1 MDDFNFIKQKLAAFI
16 RKFYKNELLKGAI
29 LFFSFWLLYLILN
42 LLIEYFFWLSPLNRS
57 ILFWIFIA
65 VSLGLLFK
73 LILIPLSRLL
83 KLSKGVGQV
92 EASKIIG
99 RHFPEVNDK
108 LLNVLQLQNS
118 PDQSELL
125 LAGIAQKSKELKPIP
140 FKLAVN
146 FKTSLRAL
154 KYASFPVI
162 IILAVLLTG
171 NSSIF
176 SESYTRVVHYKTAYE
191 PPAPFSFVLKNDVF
205 KVEEGSDLVLEV
217 ETKGNIVP
225 ETVEIH
231 YNNETYYLKSIASN
245 QFQFNFQGIKNDVN
259 FYLSGNGVTSR
270 NFQIEVIQVPKL
282 VDFEMRLNYPK
293 YLNKTA
299 ESVKGTGNLTVPEG
313 TNVSWNLNTSATNQV
328 TFTSRDT
335 VEEFKQEG
343 TIFSLDKK
351 LFTDT
356 RYQIR
361 TSNLQVK
368 DYESLEY
375 EISVK
380 KDQFPKINVQHKK
393 DSLNGESIYF
403 FGKVSDDYAISR
415 LNLVYFIEIQEEAAE
430 KISIAVTKQ
439 EFDEF
444 LYAFPGNV
452 PLKQGEDYSLYF
464 EVFDNDGIRGP
475 KRSKSEVFSFR
486 KKSEK
491 ENKEEQLQQQGESIQ
506 NLSQGM
512 EKMKLSEREL
522 EEISRLQKEKGQ
534 LNYNDRKKLD
544 NFLERQKQQTE
555 MIKNYSKKLKKSLE
569 DKENQKGSDDFKEEL
584 KERLERNEEMLE
596 ENEALL
602 KELQEYAD
610 KISREE
616 LSEKLEKLSKQN
628 SSEQKNLEQILEL
641 TKRYYVQEKT
651 QKLAKDLLELA
662 EKQEQIS
669 KADSLNSKENQEK
682 LSDEFKE
689 FQKQMDALEKE
700 NAGLKK
706 PYDLEREK
714 TEETEIGG
722 EQEKSEEKLGENQK
736 GEAKKH
742 QKKAAQKMMEM
753 SNKMKSAQMMAQ
765 GEQLNANIESM
776 RQILSNLMVFSFEQ
790 EELMLNFRKIRINNP
805 AYPRNLKKQHVLKE
819 HFHHIDDSL
828 FALALNNPMIT
839 EKITSK
845 LTDIEFDINKSLDRL
860 AQNELPQGTASQQY
874 VMTGTNELAN
884 MLSDVLGNMEQMVNL
899 SLSPGGE
906 GQGQGQG
913 GQLPDIIQSQ
923 EQLNQQMKD
932 GLGEGKGEGNG
943 ENPKSGNG
951 KENGQEGE
959 QGEKLKEEMSG
970 ELFEIFKQQQLLKQQ
985 LQNKLREAGMDMK
998 NAGLLKEME
1007 QVERDILNKGF
1018 NAETLKRM
1026 NNIVHRLL
1034 QLEDALLEQ
1043 EEEERRTSKT
1053 NLENYQNNTKD
1064 QIIKAKEY
1072 FNTTEILNR
1081 QTLPLREIYKTK
1093 VKQYFE
1099 GVEN

>member
-29 LFFSFWLLYLILN
+29 LFLSSWLLYLILV
-42 LLIEYFFWLSPLNRS
+42 LLIEYFFWLSPINRS
-57 ILFWIFIA
+57 ILFWIFIS

-73 LILIPLSRLL
+73 FILIPLSRLL

-92 EASKIIG
+92 EASRIIG

-108 LLNVLQLQNS
+108 LLNILQLQNS

-125 LAGIAQKSKELKPIP
+125 LASIAQKSKELKPIP

-146 FKTSLRAL
+146 FKTSLRYL
-154 KYASFPVI
+154 KYALFPVI

-191 PPAPFSFVLKNDVF
+191 PPAPFSFMLKNDLF

-245 QFQFNFQGIKNDVN
+245 RFQYNFQGIKNDLN

-270 NFQIEVIQVPKL
+270 TYQIEVIQVPKL

-293 YLNKTA
+293 YLNKKA

-313 TNVSWNLNTSATNQV
+313 TNVSWNLITSATNQV

-335 VEEFKQEG
+335 VEEFNQEG
-343 TIFSLDKK
+343 TTFSFDKR
-351 LFTDT
+351 LFSDT
-356 RYQIR
+356 RYQIK

-375 EISVK
+375 AISVK

-393 DSLNGESIYF
+393 DSLDGESLYF
-403 FGKVSDDYAISR
+403 FGKVSDDYAVSR
-415 LNLVYFIEIQEEAAE
+415 LNLVYFVENQEETAE
-430 KISIAVTKQ
+430 RISIVVTKQ

-452 PLKQGEDYSLYF
+452 PLKEGSDYSLYF

-486 KKSEK
+486 KKSER
-491 ENKEEQLQQQGESIQ
+491 EIKEEQLQQQGESIQ
-506 NLSQGM
+506 NFSQSLD
-512 EKMKLSEREL
+512 KMQLSEREL

-534 LNYNDRKKLD
+534 LNYNDRKKLE

-555 MIKNYSKKLKKSLE
+555 MIKNYSEKLKQSLE
-569 DKENQKGSDDFKEEL
+569 DKENQNGSDDFKEEL
-584 KERLERNEEMLE
+584 KERLEKNEEKLE
-596 ENEALL
+596 ENEELL

-616 LSEKLEKLSKQN
+616 LSEKLEKLSRQN
-628 SSEQKNLEQILEL
+628 NSKQKNIEQILEL

-651 QKLAKDLLELA
+651 QKLAKDLAKLA
-662 EKQEQIS
+662 EKQEQLS
-669 KADSLNSKENQEK
+669 EADSLNSEENQEK

-689 FQKQMDALEKE
+689 FQKQMDGLEKE
-700 NAGLKK
+700 NEGLKK

-714 TEETEIGG
+714 TDEMEIGG
-722 EQEKSEEKLGENQK
+722 EQKKSEEKLGENQK

-753 SNKMKSAQMMAQ
+753 SKKMKSAQMMAQ
-765 GEQLNANIESM
+765 GEQLDANIESM

-790 EELMLNFRKIRINNP
+790 EELMLNFRKIKINNP

-884 MLSDVLGNMEQMVNL
+884 MLGDVLGNMEQMANL
-899 SLSPGGE
+899 SLAPGGE

-932 GLGEGKGEGNG
+932 GLGEGKGEI
-943 ENPKSGNG
+943 PKSG
-951 KENGQEGE
+951 KENGGDGE
-959 QGEKLKEEMSG
+959 QGEKLKEELSG
-970 ELFEIFKQQQLLKQQ
+970 EMYEIFKQQQLLKQQ
-985 LQNKLREAGMDMK
+985 LQDKLRESGMLIK
-998 NAGLLKEME
+998 NTNLLKEME

-1043 EEEERRTSKT
+1043 EEEERRTSRT
-1053 NLENYQNNTKD
+1053 NLENYQNNAKD

>member
-29 LFFSFWLLYLILN
+29 LFFSFWLLYLIFN
-42 LLIEYFFWLSPLNRS
+42 LLIEYFFWLSPINRS

-65 VSLGLLFK
+65 VSLGLLIKF
-73 LILIPLSRLL
+73 ILIPLSRLL
-83 KLSKGVGQV
+83 KLSKGVGQM

-108 LLNVLQLQNS
+108 LLNILQLKNS

-125 LAGIAQKSKELKPIP
+125 LASIAQKSKELKPIP
-140 FKLAVN
+140 FKMAVN

-176 SESYTRVVHYKTAYE
+176 SDSYTRVVHYKTAYE
-191 PPAPFSFVLKNDVF
+191 PPAPFSFMLKNDVF
-205 KVEEGSDLVLEV
+205 KVEEGSDLMLEV
-217 ETKGNIVP
+217 ETKGNMVP

-231 YNNETYYLKSIASN
+231 YNKETYYLKSIAPN
-245 QFQFNFQGIKNDVN
+245 RFQYNFQGIKNDVS

-270 NFQIEVIQVPKL
+270 SYQIEVIQVPKL

-293 YLNKTA
+293 YLNKRT

-313 TNVSWNLNTSATNQV
+313 TNVSWNLVTSATNQV
-328 TFTSRDT
+328 TFTFRDT
-335 VEEFKQEG
+335 IEEFNQDG
-343 TIFSLDKK
+343 TIFSFDKR
-351 LFTDT
+351 LFSDT

-375 EISVK
+375 AISVK
-380 KDQFPKINVQHKK
+380 KDQFPKINVQYKK
-393 DSLNGESIYF
+393 DSLDGESLYF

-415 LNLVYFIEIQEEAAE
+415 LNLVYFIDNQEETVE
-430 KISIAVTKQ
+430 RISIVVKKQ
-439 EFDEF
+439 EFNEF

-452 PLKQGEDYSLYF
+452 SLKQGNDYSLYF

-491 ENKEEQLQQQGESIQ
+491 EIKGEQLQQQGESIQ
-506 NLSQGM
+506 KLSQSLD
-512 EKMKLSEREL
+512 KMQLSEREL

-534 LNYNDRKKLD
+534 LNYNDRKKLE

-555 MIKNYSKKLKKSLE
+555 MIKNYSEKLKRSLE
-569 DKENQKGSDDFKEEL
+569 DKENEKGSDDFKEEL

-628 SSEQKNLEQILEL
+628 SSKQKNIEQILEL

-651 QKLAKDLLELA
+651 RKLAKDLSELA
-662 EKQEQIS
+662 EKQEQLS
-669 KADSLNSKENQEK
+669 KEDSLNSKENQEE

-689 FQKQMDALEKE
+689 FQKQLDALEKE
-700 NAGLKK
+700 NDGLKK

-714 TEETEIGG
+714 TDEKEIGG

-753 SNKMKSAQMMAQ
+753 SKKMRSAQMMAQ
-765 GEQLNANIESM
+765 GEQLDANIESM

-790 EELMLNFRKIRINNP
+790 EDLMLNFRKIRINNP
-805 AYPRNLKKQHVLKE
+805 AYPRNLKKQQVLKE
-819 HFHHIDDSL
+819 HFNHIDDSL
-828 FALALNNPMIT
+828 FALALNNPMIS

-884 MLSDVLGNMEQMVNL
+884 MLGDVLKNMEQMASV

-906 GQGQGQG
+906 GQGEGQG
-913 GQLPDIIQSQ
+913 KQLPDIIQSQ
-923 EQLNQQMKD
+923 EQLNQQMKE
-932 GLGEGKGEGNG
+932 GLGKGKEATPKKVEGEDGNDGEGG
-943 ENPKSGNG
+943 ERK
-951 KENGQEGE
+951 
-959 QGEKLKEEMSG
+959 KEEMSG

-985 LQNKLREAGMDMK
+985 LQDKLKEAGMDLK
-998 NAGLLKEME
+998 NTNLLKEME
-1007 QVERDILNKGF
+1007 GVEQDILNKGF

-1026 NNIVHRLL
+1026 NKLVHKLM

-1043 EEEERRTSKT
+1043 EEEERRTSSA
-1053 NLENYQNNTKD
+1053 NQENYQNKAKD

-1099 GVEN
+1099 GIEN

>member
-1 MDDFNFIKQKLAAFI
+1 MEDFNFIKQKLAAFI

-29 LFFSFWLLYLILN
+29 LFFSFWLLYLIFILF
-42 LLIEYFFWLSPLNRS
+42 IEYFFWLSPINRS
-57 ILFWIFIA
+57 ILFWIIIA

-73 LILIPLSRLL
+73 FILIPLSRLL
-83 KLSKGVGQV
+83 KLSKGVDQV

-99 RHFPEVNDK
+99 SHFPEVNDK
-108 LLNVLQLQNS
+108 LLNILQLQNS
-118 PDQSELL
+118 PYQSELL
-125 LAGIAQKSKELKPIP
+125 LASIAQKSKELKPIP

-146 FKTSLRAL
+146 FKTSLRYF

-171 NSSIF
+171 NSSVF
-176 SESYTRVVHYKTAYE
+176 SESYTRVVHYKTSYE
-191 PPAPFSFVLKNDVF
+191 PPAPFYFMLKNDVF
-205 KVEEGSDLVLEV
+205 KVEEGSNLVLEV

-231 YNNETYYLKSIASN
+231 YNNETYYLKSTASN
-245 QFQFNFQGIKNDVN
+245 RFQYNFQGIKNDVD

-270 NFQIEVIQVPKL
+270 TYQIEVIEVPKL

-293 YLNKTA
+293 YLNKKA

-313 TNVSWNLNTSATNQV
+313 TTVSWNLSTSATNQV

-335 VEEFKQEG
+335 VEEFNREG
-343 TIFSLDKK
+343 TIFSFDKK
-351 LFTDT
+351 LFSDT
-356 RYQIR
+356 RYQIK

-368 DYESLEY
+368 NYESLEY
-375 EISVK
+375 AISVK
-380 KDQFPKINVQHKK
+380 KDEFPKIDVQHKK
-393 DSLNGESIYF
+393 DSLDGESLYF
-403 FGKVSDDYAISR
+403 FGKVSDDYAVSR
-415 LNLVYFIEIQEEAAE
+415 LNLVYFIDNQEQNPER
-430 KISIAVTKQ
+430 ISIVVAKQ

-452 PLKQGEDYSLYF
+452 PLKEGNDYSLYF

-491 ENKEEQLQQQGESIQ
+491 EIKEEQLQQQGESIQ
-506 NLSQGM
+506 NFSQSLD
-512 EKMKLSEREL
+512 KMQLSEREL

-534 LNYNDRKKLD
+534 LNYNDRNKLE
-544 NFLERQKQQTE
+544 NFLDRQKQQTE
-555 MIKNYSKKLKKSLE
+555 MIKNYSEKLKQSLE
-569 DKENQKGSDDFKEEL
+569 DKENQNGLDDFREEL

-616 LSEKLEKLSKQN
+616 LSEKLEKLSRQN
-628 SSEQKNLEQILEL
+628 SSKQKNLEQILEL

-651 QKLAKDLLELA
+651 QKLAKDLSKLA

-669 KADSLNSKENQEK
+669 EADSLNSKENQEK

-689 FQKQMDALEKE
+689 FEKQMDALEKE

-714 TEETEIGG
+714 TDEMEIGD
-722 EQEKSEEKLGENQK
+722 EQEKSEEKLEENQK
-736 GEAKKH
+736 GLAKKH
-742 QKKAAQKMMEM
+742 QRKAAQKMMEM
-753 SNKMKSAQMMAQ
+753 SKKMKSAQMMAK
-765 GEQLNANIESM
+765 GEQLDANIESM

-790 EELMLNFRKIRINNP
+790 EELMLNFREIKINNP

-884 MLSDVLGNMEQMVNL
+884 MLSDVLGNMEQMANL

-906 GQGQGQG
+906 GQGE
-913 GQLPDIIQSQ
+913 QLPDIIQSQ
-923 EQLNQQMKD
+923 EQLIQQMKD
-932 GLGEGKGEGNG
+932 GLGEGEI
-943 ENPKSGNG
+943 PKNG
-951 KENGQEGE
+951 KENGGDGE
-959 QGEKLKEEMSG
+959 RGEKLNEELSG
-970 ELFEIFKQQQLLKQQ
+970 ELFEIFKHQQLLKQQ
-985 LQNKLREAGMDMK
+985 LQDKLREAGMVIK
-998 NAGLLKEME
+998 NADLLKEME
-1007 QVERDILNKGF
+1007 RVEQDILNKGF

-1034 QLEDALLEQ
+1034 QLKDALLEQ

-1053 NLENYQNNTKD
+1053 NLENYQNNAKD

-1072 FNTTEILNR
+1072 FKTTEILNR
-1081 QTLPLREIYKTK
+1081 QTLPLREIYKIK

-1099 GVEN
+1099 GDEN

>member
-1 MDDFNFIKQKLAAFI
+1 MDDFNFIKQKLAAFT

-29 LFFSFWLLYLILN
+29 LFLSFWLLYLILI
-42 LLIEYFFWLSPLNRS
+42 LLIEYFFWLSPINRS
-57 ILFWIFIA
+57 ILFWIFIS
-65 VSLGLLFK
+65 VSFGLLFK
-73 LILIPLSRLL
+73 FILIPLSRLL
-83 KLSKGVGQV
+83 KLSKGVDQV

-99 RHFPEVNDK
+99 KHFPEVNDK
-108 LLNVLQLQNS
+108 LLNILQLQNS
-118 PDQSELL
+118 PDKSELL
-125 LAGIAQKSKELKPIP
+125 LASIAQKSKELKPIP

-146 FKTSLRAL
+146 FKTSLRYL

-191 PPAPFSFVLKNDVF
+191 PPAPFSFMLKNDVF
-205 KVEEGSDLVLEV
+205 KVEEGRNLELEV

-231 YNNETYYLKSIASN
+231 YNNETYYLKSTASN
-245 QFQFNFQGIKNDVN
+245 RFQYNFQGIKNDVN

-270 NFQIEVIQVPKL
+270 TYQIEVIQVPKL
-282 VDFEMRLNYPK
+282 VNFEMRLNYPK
-293 YLNKTA
+293 YLNKKA

-313 TNVSWNLNTSATNQV
+313 TTVLWNLNTNSTNQV
-328 TFTSRDT
+328 TFTSQDT
-335 VEEFKQEG
+335 VEEFNREG
-343 TIFSLDKK
+343 TIFSFDKQ
-351 LFTDT
+351 LFSDT
-356 RYQIR
+356 RYQIK
-361 TSNLQVK
+361 TSNLEVK

-375 EISVK
+375 SISVK

-393 DSLNGESIYF
+393 DSLDGESLYF
-403 FGKVSDDYAISR
+403 FGKLSDDYAVSR
-415 LNLVYFIEIQEEAAE
+415 LNLVYFIENQKETAE
-430 KISIAVTKQ
+430 KISIVVKKQ
-439 EFDEF
+439 EFDQF
-444 LYAFPGNV
+444 LYAFPGNT
-452 PLKQGEDYSLYF
+452 PLKEGNDYLVYF
-464 EVFDNDGIRGP
+464 EVFDNDGIRGA

-491 ENKEEQLQQQGESIQ
+491 ESKEEQLQQQGESIE
-506 NLSQGM
+506 NLSQGLD
-512 EKMKLSEREL
+512 KMQLSEKEL

-534 LNYNDRKKLD
+534 LNYNDRKKLE

-555 MIKNYSKKLKKSLE
+555 MLKNYSEKLKQSLE
-569 DKENQKGSDDFKEEL
+569 DKENQIGSDDFKEKL
-584 KERLERNEEMLE
+584 KERLEKNEEILE

-602 KELQEYAD
+602 KELEEYAD

-616 LSEKLEKLSKQN
+616 LAEKLEKLSKQN
-628 SSEQKNLEQILEL
+628 SSKQKNIEQILEL

-651 QKLAKDLLELA
+651 QKLAKDLSELA
-662 EKQEQIS
+662 EKQEQLS
-669 KADSLNSKENQEK
+669 ETDSLNSKEKQKK

-689 FQKQMDALEKE
+689 FQKQMDSLEKE
-700 NAGLKK
+700 NEGLKK

-714 TEETEIGG
+714 TEEMEIGG

-753 SNKMKSAQMMAQ
+753 SKKMKSSQTMAQ
-765 GEQLNANIESM
+765 GEQLDANIESM

-790 EELMLNFRKIRINNP
+790 EELMLNFRKLRINNP

-884 MLSDVLGNMEQMVNL
+884 MLSDVLENMEQMANL
-899 SLSPGGE
+899 SPSPGDEGE
-906 GQGQGQG
+906 GK
-913 GQLPDIIQSQ
+913 QLPDIIQTQ
-923 EQLNQQMKD
+923 EQLSQQMKE
-932 GLGEGKGEGNG
+932 GLEEGKGEI
-943 ENPKSGNG
+943 PKNG
-951 KENGQEGE
+951 KEDGRDGE
-959 QGEKLKEEMSG
+959 QGEKSKEEMSG
-970 ELFEIFKQQQLLKQQ
+970 EVFDIFKQQQLLKQQ
-985 LQNKLREAGMDMK
+985 LKDKLREAGMDII
-998 NAGLLKEME
+998 NANLLKEME
-1007 QVERDILNKGF
+1007 QVELEILNKGF

-1043 EEEERRTSKT
+1043 EDEERRTSRS
-1053 NLENYQNNTKD
+1053 NLENYQNNAKD

>member
-1 MDDFNFIKQKLAAFI
+1 MDDFNFIKQKLAAFT

-29 LFFSFWLLYLILN
+29 LFLSFWLLYLILI
-42 LLIEYFFWLSPLNRS
+42 LLIEYFFWLSPINRS
-57 ILFWIFIA
+57 ILFWIFIS
-65 VSLGLLFK
+65 VSFGLLFTF
-73 LILIPLSRLL
+73 ILIPLSRLL
-83 KLSKGVGQV
+83 KLSKGVDQV
-92 EASKIIG
+92 GASKIIG

-108 LLNVLQLQNS
+108 LLNILQLQNS

-125 LAGIAQKSKELKPIP
+125 LASIAQKSKELKPIP

-146 FKTSLRAL
+146 FKTSLRYL
-154 KYASFPVI
+154 KYSSFPVI

-191 PPAPFSFVLKNDVF
+191 PPAPFSFNLKNDVF
-205 KVEEGSDLVLEV
+205 KVEEGRDLVLEV

-231 YNNETYYLKSIASN
+231 YNNETYYLKSTASN
-245 QFQFNFQGIKNDVN
+245 RFQYNFQGIKNDVN

-270 NFQIEVIQVPKL
+270 TYQIEVIQVPKL

-293 YLNKTA
+293 YLNKKP

-313 TNVSWNLNTSATNQV
+313 TTIVWNLITSATNQV

-335 VEEFKQEG
+335 VEEFNQEG
-343 TIFSLDKK
+343 RIFSLDKK
-351 LFTDT
+351 LFSDT
-356 RYQIR
+356 GYQIK

-375 EISVK
+375 TISVK
-380 KDQFPKINVQHKK
+380 KDQFPRINVQHKK
-393 DSLNGESIYF
+393 DSLDGESLYF
-403 FGKVSDDYAISR
+403 FGKVSDDYAVSR
-415 LNLVYFIEIQEEAAE
+415 LNLVYFIDNQEETAE
-430 KISIAVTKQ
+430 KISIVVKKQ

-452 PLKQGEDYSLYF
+452 SLKEGNDYSLYF

-491 ENKEEQLQQQGESIQ
+491 ESKEVQLQQQGESIE
-506 NLSQGM
+506 NLSQGLD
-512 EKMKLSEREL
+512 KMQLSEREL

-534 LNYNDRKKLD
+534 LNYNDRKKLE
-544 NFLERQKQQTE
+544 NFLDRQKQQTE
-555 MIKNYSKKLKKSLE
+555 MLKNYSEKLKQSLE
-569 DKENQKGSDDFKEEL
+569 DKENQIGSDDFKEKL
-584 KERLERNEEMLE
+584 KERLEKNEEMLE

-602 KELQEYAD
+602 KELEEYAD

-616 LSEKLEKLSKQN
+616 LAEKLEKLSRQN
-628 SSEQKNLEQILEL
+628 SSKQKNIEQILEL

-651 QKLAKDLLELA
+651 QKLAKDLSELA
-662 EKQEQIS
+662 GKQEQLS
-669 KADSLNSKENQEK
+669 ETDSLNSKKKQEK
-682 LSDEFKE
+682 LSEEFKE
-689 FQKQMDALEKE
+689 FQKQMDTLEKE
-700 NAGLKK
+700 NEGLKK

-714 TEETEIGG
+714 TEEMEIGD
-722 EQEKSEEKLGENQK
+722 ELEKSEKKLGENQK

-753 SNKMKSAQMMAQ
+753 SKKMKSSQTMAQ
-765 GEQLNANIESM
+765 GEQLDANIESM

-790 EELMLNFRKIRINNP
+790 EELMLNFRKLKINNP
-805 AYPRNLKKQHVLKE
+805 AYPGNLKKQHVLKE

-884 MLSDVLGNMEQMVNL
+884 MLSDVLENMEQMANL

-906 GQGQGQG
+906 GEGK
-913 GQLPDIIQSQ
+913 QLPDIIQTQ
-923 EQLNQQMKD
+923 EQLSQQMKD
-932 GLGEGKGEGNG
+932 GLGEGEM
-943 ENPKSGNG
+943 PKNG
-951 KENGQEGE
+951 KENGRDGE
-959 QGEKLKEEMSG
+959 QGKKSKEEMSG
-970 ELFEIFKQQQLLKQQ
+970 EVFDIFKQQQLLKQQ
-985 LQNKLREAGMDMK
+985 LQNKLKEAGVDIK
-998 NAGLLKEME
+998 SSNLLKEME
-1007 QVERDILNKGF
+1007 QVEQDILNKGF
-1018 NAETLKRM
+1018 NAGTLKRM
-1026 NNIVHRLL
+1026 NNIVHRML

-1043 EEEERRTSKT
+1043 EDEERRTSRS
-1053 NLENYQNNTKD
+1053 NLENYQNNAKD

>member
-16 RKFYKNELLKGAI
+16 RKFYKNELLKGTI
-29 LFFSFWLLYLILN
+29 LFFSFWLLYLIII
-42 LLIEYFFWLSPLNRS
+42 LLIEYFFWLSPINRS

-73 LILIPLSRLL
+73 FILIPLSRIL
-83 KLSKGVGQV
+83 KLSKGVDQV

-125 LAGIAQKSKELKPIP
+125 LASIAQKSKELKPIP

-146 FKTSLRAL
+146 FKTSLRYL

-191 PPAPFSFVLKNDVF
+191 PPAPFSFMLKNDVF

-225 ETVEIH
+225 ETIEIH
-231 YNNETYYLKSIASN
+231 YNNETYYLKSTASN
-245 QFQFNFQGIKNDVN
+245 RFQYNFQGIKNDVN

-270 NFQIEVIQVPKL
+270 TYQIEVIQVPKL

-293 YLNKTA
+293 YLNKKA
-299 ESVKGTGNLTVPEG
+299 ESIKGTGNLTVPEG
-313 TNVSWNLNTSATNQV
+313 TNVSWNLSTSTTNQV

-335 VEEFKQEG
+335 VEEFNREG
-343 TIFSLDKK
+343 TIFSFDKK
-351 LFTDT
+351 LFSDT
-356 RYQIR
+356 RYQIK

-375 EISVK
+375 AISVK
-380 KDQFPKINVQHKK
+380 KDQFPKIIVQHKK
-393 DSLNGESIYF
+393 DSLDGESLYF
-403 FGKVSDDYAISR
+403 FGKVSDDHGFSG
-415 LNLVYFIEIQEEAAE
+415 LNLVYFIENQEETE
-430 KISIAVTKQ
+430 VRISVQVTKQ

-452 PLKQGEDYSLYF
+452 PLKAGSDYSLYF

-475 KRSKSEVFSFR
+475 KCGKSEVFSFR

-491 ENKEEQLQQQGESIQ
+491 EIKEEQLQQQGESIQ
-506 NLSQGM
+506 NLSQSLD
-512 EKMKLSEREL
+512 KMQLSEREL

-534 LNYNDRKKLD
+534 LNYNDRKKLE

-555 MIKNYSKKLKKSLE
+555 MIKNYSEKLNQSLE
-569 DKENQKGSDDFKEEL
+569 DKENQNGSDDFKEEL
-584 KERLERNEEMLE
+584 KERLERNEQMLE

-628 SSEQKNLEQILEL
+628 SSKQKNIEQLLEL

-651 QKLAKDLLELA
+651 QKLAKDLSELA
-662 EKQEQIS
+662 EKQEQLS
-669 KADSLNSKENQEK
+669 ESDSLNSKENQEK

-689 FQKQMDALEKE
+689 FQKQMDALENE

-714 TEETEIGG
+714 TDKMEIGD

-736 GEAKKH
+736 AQAKKH
-742 QKKAAQKMMEM
+742 QKNAAQKMMEM
-753 SNKMKSAQMMAQ
+753 SKKMQSAQMMAQ

-805 AYPRNLKKQHVLKE
+805 AYPRNLKKQQVLKE

-860 AQNELPQGTASQQY
+860 AQNELPQGAASQQY

-884 MLSDVLGNMEQMVNL
+884 MLSDVLGNMEQMANL
-899 SLSPGGE
+899 SLSPGVE

-913 GQLPDIIQSQ
+913 KQLPDIIQSQ

-932 GLGEGKGEGNG
+932 GLGEGKGEI
-943 ENPKSGNG
+943 PKID
-951 KENGQEGE
+951 KENSGDGE

-970 ELFEIFKQQQLLKQQ
+970 ELFDIFKQQQLLKQQ
-985 LQNKLREAGMDMK
+985 LQDKLREVGMDIK
-998 NAGLLKEME
+998 NANLLKEME

-1043 EEEERRTSKT
+1043 EEEERRTSRT

>member
-42 LLIEYFFWLSPLNRS
+42 LLIEYFFWLSPINRS

-73 LILIPLSRLL
+73 FILIPLSRLL
-83 KLSKGVGQV
+83 KLSKGVDQV
-92 EASKIIG
+92 DASKIIG

-125 LAGIAQKSKELKPIP
+125 LASIAQKSKELKPIP

-154 KYASFPVI
+154 KYATFPVI

-191 PPAPFSFVLKNDVF
+191 PPAPFSFMLKNDVF
-205 KVEEGSDLVLEV
+205 KVEEGSDLLLEV
-217 ETKGNIVP
+217 ETKGDIVP

-231 YNNETYYLKSIASN
+231 YNNETYYLRSTASN
-245 QFQFNFQGIKNDVN
+245 LFQYNFQGIKNDVN

-270 NFQIEVIQVPKL
+270 TYQIEVIQVPKL

-293 YLNKTA
+293 YLNKKA
-299 ESVKGTGNLTVPEG
+299 ESIKGTGNMRVPEG
-313 TNVSWNLNTSATNQV
+313 TNVSWNLITSATNQV

-335 VEEFKQEG
+335 VEEFNQEG
-343 TIFSLDKK
+343 KLFSFDKK
-351 LFTDT
+351 LFSDT
-356 RYQIR
+356 RYQIK

-375 EISVK
+375 AISVK
-380 KDQFPKINVQHKK
+380 KDQFPKINVQHKR
-393 DSLNGESIYF
+393 DSLDGESLYF
-403 FGKVSDDYAISR
+403 FGKVSDDYAVSR
-415 LNLVYFIEIQEEAAE
+415 LNLVYFIDNQEETVE
-430 KISIAVTKQ
+430 RISIVVTKQ

-444 LYAFPGNV
+444 LYAFPGNA
-452 PLKQGEDYSLYF
+452 PLKAGNDYSLYF

-491 ENKEEQLQQQGESIQ
+491 ENKEKQLQQQGESIQ
-506 NLSQGM
+506 NLIEGLD
-512 EKMKLSEREL
+512 KMQLSEREL
-522 EEISRLQKEKGQ
+522 EEISRLQKEKEQ
-534 LNYNDRKKLD
+534 LNYNDRKKLE

-555 MIKNYSKKLKKSLE
+555 MIKNYSEKLKQSLE
-569 DKENQKGSDDFKEEL
+569 DKENQNGSDDFKEKL
-584 KERLERNEEMLE
+584 KERLEKNEEKLE

-628 SSEQKNLEQILEL
+628 SSNQKNIEQILEL

-651 QKLAKDLLELA
+651 QKLAKDLSELA

-669 KADSLNSKENQEK
+669 QADSLNSKVNQEK

-700 NAGLKK
+700 NEGLKK

-714 TEETEIGG
+714 TDEMEIGG
-722 EQEKSEEKLGENQK
+722 EQEKSEEKLGQNQK

-742 QKKAAQKMMEM
+742 QKKAAQKMGEM
-753 SNKMKSAQMMAQ
+753 SKKMESAQMMAQ

-884 MLSDVLGNMEQMVNL
+884 MLSDVLGNMEQMANL

-906 GQGQGQG
+906 GQGMGQGQ
-913 GQLPDIIQSQ
+913 QLPDIIQSQ
-923 EQLNQQMKD
+923 EQLSQQMKD
-932 GLGEGKGEGNG
+932 GLEQGKGEMPKNGG
-943 ENPKSGNG
+943 ENGRD
-951 KENGQEGE
+951 GE

-985 LQNKLREAGMDMK
+985 LQDKLREARMEIK
-998 NAGLLKEME
+998 NAGLLKKME

-1043 EEEERRTSKT
+1043 EEEERRTSRT
-1053 NLENYQNNTKD
+1053 NLENYQNNAKD

>member
-29 LFFSFWLLYLILN
+29 LFFSFWLLYLILI
-42 LLIEYFFWLSPLNRS
+42 LLIEYFFWLSPINRS
-57 ILFWIFIA
+57 ILFWFFIA

-73 LILIPLSRLL
+73 FIFIPLARLL

-118 PDQSELL
+118 PDKSELL
-125 LAGIAQKSKELKPIP
+125 LASIAQKSKELKPIP

-146 FKTSLRAL
+146 FKTSLRYL

-171 NSSIF
+171 NSSVF

-205 KVEEGSDLVLEV
+205 KVEEGNGLVLEV
-217 ETKGNIVP
+217 ETIGKIVP
-225 ETVEIH
+225 ETVAIY
-231 YNNETYYLKSIASN
+231 YNNETYYLKPVAPN
-245 QFQFNFQGIKNDVN
+245 RFQYNFQSIKNDVD
-259 FYLSGNGVTSR
+259 FYLSANEVTSR
-270 NFQIEVIQVPKL
+270 SYKIEVIQVPKL
-282 VDFEMRLNYPK
+282 IDFEMRLNFPK
-293 YLNKTA
+293 YLNKKA

-313 TNVSWNLNTSATNQV
+313 TNVSWNLSTSATNQV

-335 VEEFKQEG
+335 IEEFNQEG
-343 TIFSLDKK
+343 SIFSFDKK
-351 LFTDT
+351 LFSDT
-356 RYQIR
+356 RYQIK
-361 TSNLQVK
+361 TSNLEVK

-375 EISVK
+375 AISVE

-393 DSLNGESIYF
+393 DSLDGESLYF
-403 FGKVSDDYAISR
+403 FGKVSDDHAVSA
-415 LNLVYFIEIQEEAAE
+415 LNLVYFIDNQEETAA
-430 KISIAVTKQ
+430 KLSIAVTKQ

-452 PLKQGEDYSLYF
+452 PLKPGNDYSLYF

-491 ENKEEQLQQQGESIQ
+491 EIQNEQLQQQGESIQ
-506 NLSQGM
+506 NISQGLD
-512 EKMKLSEREL
+512 KMQLSEREL

-534 LNYNDRKKLD
+534 LNYNDRKKLE

-555 MIKNYSKKLKKSLE
+555 MMKNYSEKLKQSLE
-569 DKENQKGSDDFKEEL
+569 KKENTNEPDAFKEEL
-584 KERLERNEEMLE
+584 KQRLERNEEMLE

-628 SSEQKNLEQILEL
+628 SSEQKNLEQLLEL

-651 QKLAKDLLELA
+651 QKLANDLSELA
-662 EKQEQIS
+662 KKQEQLS
-669 KADSLNSKENQEK
+669 EEDSLNSKENQEK

-689 FQKQMDALEKE
+689 FQKQMDELEKE

-714 TEETEIGG
+714 TDEMEIGG

-736 GEAKKH
+736 SQAKKH
-742 QKKAAQKMMEM
+742 QKNAAQKIMEM
-753 SNKMKSAQMMAQ
+753 SKKMKSAQMTAQ

-790 EELMLNFRKIRINNP
+790 EDLMLNFRNIRINNP

-845 LTDIEFDINKSLDRL
+845 LTDIEFDIDKSLDRL

-884 MLSDVLGNMEQMVNL
+884 MLGDVLGNMEQMAKL

-906 GQGQGQG
+906 GQGTGQG
-913 GQLPDIIQSQ
+913 KQLPDIIQSQ

-932 GLGEGKGEGNG
+932 GLGEGKGEI
-943 ENPKSGNG
+943 PKNG
-951 KENGQEGE
+951 KENGSDGE

-970 ELFEIFKQQQLLKQQ
+970 ELYEIFKQQQLLKQQ
-985 LQNKLREAGMDMK
+985 LQDKLREAGMDIK
-998 NAGLLKEME
+998 NANLLKEME
-1007 QVERDILNKGF
+1007 QVEREILNKGF

-1043 EEEERRTSKT
+1043 EEEERRTSST
-1053 NLENYQNNTKD
+1053 NLENYQNNAQD

-1093 VKQYFE
+1093 VRQYFE

>member
-1 MDDFNFIKQKLAAFI
+1 MDDFNFIKQKLAAFT

-29 LFFSFWLLYLILN
+29 LFLSFWLLYLILI
-42 LLIEYFFWLSPLNRS
+42 LLIEYFFWLSPINRS
-57 ILFWIFIA
+57 ILFWIFIS
-65 VSLGLLFK
+65 VSFGLLFK
-73 LILIPLSRLL
+73 FILIPLSRLL
-83 KLSKGVGQV
+83 KLSKGVDQV

-99 RHFPEVNDK
+99 KHFPEVNDK
-108 LLNVLQLQNS
+108 LLNILQLQNS
-118 PDQSELL
+118 PDKSELL
-125 LAGIAQKSKELKPIP
+125 LASIAQKSKELKPIP

-146 FKTSLRAL
+146 FKTSLRYL

-191 PPAPFSFVLKNDVF
+191 PPAPFSFMLKNDVF
-205 KVEEGSDLVLEV
+205 KVEEGRNLELEV

-231 YNNETYYLKSIASN
+231 YNNETYYLKSTASN
-245 QFQFNFQGIKNDVN
+245 RFQYNFQGIKNDVN

-270 NFQIEVIQVPKL
+270 TYQIEVIQVPKL

-293 YLNKTA
+293 YLNKKP

-313 TNVSWNLNTSATNQV
+313 TTIVWNLITSATNQV

-335 VEEFKQEG
+335 VEEFNQEG
-343 TIFSLDKK
+343 RIFSLDKK
-351 LFTDT
+351 LFSDT
-356 RYQIR
+356 GYQIK

-375 EISVK
+375 TISVK
-380 KDQFPKINVQHKK
+380 KDQFPRINVQHKK
-393 DSLNGESIYF
+393 DSLDGESLYF
-403 FGKVSDDYAISR
+403 FGKVSDDYAVSR
-415 LNLVYFIEIQEEAAE
+415 LNLVYFIDNQEETAE
-430 KISIAVTKQ
+430 KISIVVKKQ

-452 PLKQGEDYSLYF
+452 SLKEGNDYSLYF

-491 ENKEEQLQQQGESIQ
+491 ESKEVQLQQQGESIE
-506 NLSQGM
+506 NLSQGLD
-512 EKMKLSEREL
+512 KMQLSEREL

-534 LNYNDRKKLD
+534 LNYNDRKKLE
-544 NFLERQKQQTE
+544 NFLDRQKQQTE
-555 MIKNYSKKLKKSLE
+555 MLKNYSEKLKQSLE
-569 DKENQKGSDDFKEEL
+569 DKENQIGSDDFKEKL
-584 KERLERNEEMLE
+584 KERLEKNEEMLE

-602 KELQEYAD
+602 KELEEYAD

-616 LSEKLEKLSKQN
+616 LAEKLEKLSRQN
-628 SSEQKNLEQILEL
+628 SSKQKNIEQILEL

-651 QKLAKDLLELA
+651 QKLAKDLSELA
-662 EKQEQIS
+662 GKQEQLS
-669 KADSLNSKENQEK
+669 ETDSLNSKKKQEK
-682 LSDEFKE
+682 LSEEFKE
-689 FQKQMDALEKE
+689 FQKQMDTLEKE
-700 NAGLKK
+700 NEGLKK

-714 TEETEIGG
+714 TEEMEIGD
-722 EQEKSEEKLGENQK
+722 ELEKSEKKLGENQK

-753 SNKMKSAQMMAQ
+753 SKKMKSSQTMAQ
-765 GEQLNANIESM
+765 GEQLDANIESM

-790 EELMLNFRKIRINNP
+790 EELMLNFRKLKINNP
-805 AYPRNLKKQHVLKE
+805 AYPGNLKKQHVLKE

-884 MLSDVLGNMEQMVNL
+884 MLSDVLENMEQMANL

-906 GQGQGQG
+906 GEGK
-913 GQLPDIIQSQ
+913 QLPDIIQTQ
-923 EQLNQQMKD
+923 EQLSQQMKD
-932 GLGEGKGEGNG
+932 GLGEGEM
-943 ENPKSGNG
+943 PKNG
-951 KENGQEGE
+951 KENGRDGE
-959 QGEKLKEEMSG
+959 QGKKSKEEMSG
-970 ELFEIFKQQQLLKQQ
+970 EVFDIFKQQQLLKQQ
-985 LQNKLREAGMDMK
+985 LQNKLKEAGVDIK
-998 NAGLLKEME
+998 SSNLLKEME
-1007 QVERDILNKGF
+1007 QVEQDILNKGF
-1018 NAETLKRM
+1018 NAGTLKRM
-1026 NNIVHRLL
+1026 NNIVHRML

-1043 EEEERRTSKT
+1043 EDEERRTSRS
-1053 NLENYQNNTKD
+1053 NLENYQNNAKD